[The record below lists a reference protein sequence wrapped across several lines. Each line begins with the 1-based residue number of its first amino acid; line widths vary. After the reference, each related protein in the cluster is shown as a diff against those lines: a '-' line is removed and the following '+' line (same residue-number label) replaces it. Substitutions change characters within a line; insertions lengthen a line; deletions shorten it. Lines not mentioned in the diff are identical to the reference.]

1 MISEI
6 IIAISRRLNER
17 YPEATINT
25 ERVEQGLQ
33 EPCFFIEVLEP
44 IRTPLIG
51 QRWQQ
56 DTLFDIQLFDSEAEN
71 IQFYTIAE
79 ELFAYLE
86 YITLPD
92 GNMLRGTSMHFA
104 VNDGVLHF
112 FVTYTVFLYRKKEK
126 ERYKEEKSVN
136 TVWEGLRFQ
145 TGQKTDRRSR

>member
-6 IIAISRRLNER
+6 ITAISLRLNEV
-17 YPEATINT
+17 YPNITVTMEQ
-25 ERVEQGLQ
+25 VEQGLQ

-44 IRTPLIG
+44 IRTPLVG

-56 DTLFDIQLFDSEAEN
+56 DTLVDIHLFDSEAEN

-126 ERYKEEKSVN
+126 EQMEVLHLE
-136 TVWEGLRFQ
+136 EGLKE
-145 TGQKTDRRSR
+145 G

>member
-6 IIAISRRLNER
+6 ITAISLRLNEA
-17 YPEATINT
+17 YPDATVDT
-25 ERVEQGLQ
+25 DKVEQGLQ

-44 IRTPLIG
+44 IRTPLVG

-56 DTLFDIQLFDSEAEN
+56 DTLFDIQLFDSEAKN
-71 IQFYTIAE
+71 MQFYTIAE

-92 GNMLRGTSMHFA
+92 GSSIRGTSMHFV

-112 FVTYTVFLYRKKEK
+112 FVTYTVFLYRKAKRNQMEVLQMKEDLK
-126 ERYKEEKSVN
+126 E
-136 TVWEGLRFQ
+136 G
-145 TGQKTDRRSR
+145 

>member
-44 IRTPLIG
+44 IRTPLLG
-51 QRWQQ
+51 QWWKQ
-56 DTLFDIQLFDSEAEN
+56 DTLFDIQLFDSEAKN
-71 IQFYTIAE
+71 MYFCMIAE
-79 ELFAYLE
+79 ELFESLE

-92 GNMLRGTSMHFA
+92 GSSVRGTSMHFV

-112 FVTYTVFLYRKKEK
+112 FVTYTIFLHRKI
-126 ERYKEEKSVN
+126 ERNQMEVLQIK
-136 TVWEGLRFQ
+136 EGLKE
-145 TGQKTDRRSR
+145 G